1 MRYYNDIIVHC
12 SATREGKDIKAADIR
27 RWHLHEGYTD
37 IGYHYVIDLDGTI
50 EPGRPLD
57 EIGAHC
63 KGHNKDSVGICYV
76 GGVDRTGRNA
86 DTRTPAQKRALAC
99 LIWRLTTQAI
109 NAGFG
114 LPAVHGH
121 HDYCSWKDC
130 PCFDANKEYN

>member
-1 MRYYNDIIVHC
+1 MRFYNDIIVHC

-50 EPGRPLD
+50 EAGRPLD
-57 EIGAHC
+57 EVGAHC
-63 KGHNKDSVGICYV
+63 YGHNKDSVGICYV
-76 GGVDRTGRNA
+76 GGINKAGHNA
-86 DTRTPAQKRALAC
+86 DTRTPAQKRALAR
-99 LIWRLTTQAI
+99 LIWRLTTQAL

-121 HDYCSWKDC
+121 HDYCSRKDC
-130 PCFDANKEYN
+130 PCFDAHKEYN

>member
-12 SATREGKDIKAADIR
+12 SSTREGKDIKAADIR

-63 KGHNKDSVGICYV
+63 HGHNKESVGICYV
-76 GGVDRTGRNA
+76 GGINKAGYSA
-86 DTRTPAQKRALAC
+86 DTRTPAQKRALAR
-99 LIWRLTTQAI
+99 LIWRLTTQAL
-109 NAGFG
+109 NAGFE

-130 PCFDANKEYN
+130 PCFDAHKEYN